1 MRRVWILAVMLLAWS
16 NFAGATVIISNAG
29 THTEA
34 SGVVDWFYNVAL
46 GSDQVFRRGDYF
58 TIYDVPNI
66 ANVPDSVFFAS
77 VSGSFTPT
85 IAGLT
90 PPDPFGAVTN
100 DDSGINNIK
109 ITLDDIPANTTIT
122 PGAANIIL
130 GTLTIKSTTA
140 IPLQTNYAAQAG
152 LKPSGTLDSTSVGLV
167 DVAAVPEP
175 SSVTLMVLGLVAFGA
190 VALRRRGG

>member
-1 MRRVWILAVMLLAWS
+1 MGQATGLGGHQRICEVPTALETGKMRRVWILAVMLLAWS

-66 ANVPDSVFFAS
+66 ASVPDSVFFAS

-109 ITLDDIPANTTIT
+109 ITSMTSRRTRPSRPALPISY
-122 PGAANIIL
+122 L
-130 GTLTIKSTTA
+130 EL
-140 IPLQTNYAAQAG
+140 
-152 LKPSGTLDSTSVGLV
+152 
-167 DVAAVPEP
+167 
-175 SSVTLMVLGLVAFGA
+175 
-190 VALRRRGG
+190 